1 MATPYYVNIKELPP
15 VDQINPGDLL
25 IVETEAGTSI
35 LDFSNFIIGLENT
48 TFSSIISTN
57 VTDISTLQSQVN
69 VINTKLGIVTT
80 TTGSLTSQPSNTYV
94 GKVSIT
100 IKNGNLTKSGILDPV
115 PPTSLTLKAADM
127 IITPANQSAALSGA
141 YVSGYSN
148 LGNTR
153 GQVELTSARG
163 NTSNELIFYVVA
175 IKTY

>member
-25 IVETEAGTSI
+25 IIETEAGTSI

-57 VTDISTLQSQVN
+57 VTDIATLQSQVN
-69 VINTKLGIVTT
+69 VINTELGIVTT
-80 TTGSLTSQPSNTYV
+80 TTGSLTSLPSKTYV

-100 IKNGNLTKSGILDPV
+100 IKDGNLSKTGILDPV
-115 PPTSLTLKAADM
+115 PPTNLTLKAAD
-127 IITPANQSAALSGA
+127 IILTPANQSAALSGA
-141 YVSGYSN
+141 YVSAYSN

-153 GQVELTSARG
+153 GQVELTSAHG
-163 NTSNELIFYVVA
+163 NTTDELIFYVTA